1 MCCLCVAAQGKGDY
15 FAVNFCLSASHRF
28 AKPDEN
34 NVKHILL
41 CRVITGN
48 FAVGNPTMKSAPV
61 YDEDKSTLYHSVV
74 NSLADPTVF
83 VTFNDWAAYPAY
95 MINFKDD

>member
-1 MCCLCVAAQGKGDY
+1 MCCLCVAAQGKGTY
-15 FAVNFCLSASHRF
+15 FAVNFSLSASDRF
-28 AKPDEN
+28 AKPDEQG
-34 NVKHILL
+34 VKRILL

-48 FAVGNPTMKSAPV
+48 FAVGNPTMKAAPV
-61 YDEDKSTLYHSVV
+61 YDADKSILCHSVV

-83 VTFNDWAAYPAY
+83 VTFNDWAAYPHY